1 MENEFKEKS
10 FSFVPILATVFMVTT
25 AASTYVL
32 ANQMMYTH
40 QLNKSAFVCTKIEQI
55 GKNLDDVRCVQYTQQ
70 KFYKEAVSLN
80 SFVK

>member
-10 FSFVPILATVFMVTT
+10 FNFVPILATVFMVTT

-32 ANQMMYTH
+32 ANQMMYTY